1 MDRPRDQTRASTVR
15 GRRLTAWAMARP
27 QPSLLSEIP

>member
-1 MDRPRDQTRASTVR
+1 MDWPGIPELRTSAEK

-27 QPSLLSEIP
+27 

>member
-1 MDRPRDQTRASTVR
+1 VVR

-27 QPSLLSEIP
+27 VHSFTKDVQKATRQRQHS